1 MGDWCRQD
9 GHCKPK
15 RNYGIGKEV
24 DGPIESTQ
32 SEKTELSVERW
43 EQQGWGVKR
52 VYKVAAAP
60 TSQLA
65 AHSRS
70 RIVLPRKT
78 LFLAYGVVFPLD
90 RCLLMG
96 DPDDPEV
103 IDQSFW
109 PSMLDLIGNHWW
121 YF

>member
-9 GHCKPK
+9 GHRKLK

-24 DGPIESTQ
+24 DDSTESIR

-43 EQQGWGVKR
+43 EQRSWGVKR

-60 TSQLA
+60 TSQLT

-78 LFLAYGVVFPLD
+78 LFLT
-90 RCLLMG
+90 
-96 DPDDPEV
+96 
-103 IDQSFW
+103 
-109 PSMLDLIGNHWW
+109 
-121 YF
+121 